1 MGLLSGG
8 WAAACLATLSS
19 PPGTTSGGLG
29 VVLCCVGIALLVPAV
44 AAAPKLAACAV
55 ISVSAA
61 RFALTG
67 IGQVRGSES
76 WLTLA
81 GWVGLLLGLL
91 SLYAAFAFE
100 LERGPGEGPLSTGR
114 RGTGHPEDQA
124 PDPDTI
130 AQEPAVRG
138 RL

>member
-1 MGLLSGG
+1 MAGP
-8 WAAACLATLSS
+8 

-44 AAAPKLAACAV
+44 AAAPKLAGCAV

-67 IGQVRGSES
+67 IAQVRGSDA
-76 WLTLA
+76 WLALA

-91 SLYAAFAFE
+91 SLYAALAFE
-100 LERGPGEGPLSTGR
+100 LEHGPGEGPLPTGR
-114 RGTGHPEDQA
+114 HGTAHPEDLA
-124 PDPDTI
+124 PDSDTI